1 MIVKWKKVNPLAQ
14 AALVEIQAAGVE
26 ITPDIVLS
34 VQDAAEAIRK
44 TPLRPVAD
52 LVDWPVMA
60 GGAALYPLTFGAVS
74 WLMRLPERMRN
85 DVRVIAFACA
95 HTKQPDTLIALSGV
109 LPTIAAVLRWSMRL
123 TCSYD
128 ALSAAVDE
136 VLGLESYAEITE
148 TIKRKRD
155 PESIHWGAAVRAL
168 CTKYP
173 GTTPSYWTWDV
184 GREYAYAM
192 IQQVNEELPDDARVS
207 DYEIEAN
214 ATFRNLVEHLKRGT
228 GEPTNGE

>member
-95 HTKQPDTLIALSGV
+95 HTKQPDALTALSG
-109 LPTIAAVLRWSMRL
+109 TISSISAILKWSMRL

-148 TIKRKRD
+148 TIKR
-155 PESIHWGAAVRAL
+155 
-168 CTKYP
+168 
-173 GTTPSYWTWDV
+173 
-184 GREYAYAM
+184 
-192 IQQVNEELPDDARVS
+192 
-207 DYEIEAN
+207 
-214 ATFRNLVEHLKRGT
+214 
-228 GEPTNGE
+228 